1 MANVTMKQLLEA
13 GVHFGH
19 QTKRWNPKMK
29 PYIFGA
35 KNGIHI
41 IDLQKSVKY
50 IEESYE
56 KCKAIVE
63 NGGKVLFVGTKK
75 QAQDAIETEAQRC
88 GMPYVNHRW
97 LGGMLTNYKT
107 IKQRVRFY
115 RQLEEMETN
124 GEMEK
129 LNKKDAIK
137 IRKQKEKMS
146 EVFRGI
152 KDMDDVPHAVFVVDI
167 KKEKNAVAEAQ
178 KLGIP
183 VFALIDTNC
192 DPDEVDYLIPGN
204 DDAIRSISLISR
216 VMADAVLEGLQGNLE
231 GRDVNEDEA
240 IAKKKAGKE
249 ETEEVVEVE
258 AVVETD
264 ETPAEE
270 ASAEE
275 APAEEAPAEEAPVEE
290 VPAEEA
296 PAEEGVAEQPGEES
310 KDEE

>member
-50 IEESYE
+50 IEESCE

-88 GMPYVNHRW
+88 GMPFVNHRW

-107 IKQRVRFY
+107 IKQRVRFF

-129 LNKKDAIK
+129 LSKKDAIK
-137 IRKQKEKMS
+137 TRKQKEKMS
-146 EVFRGI
+146 DVFRGI

-192 DPDEVDYLIPGN
+192 DPDEADYLIPGN

-216 VMADAVLEGLQGNLE
+216 VMADAVLDGLQGSLE

-240 IAKKKAGKE
+240 VEEKPRTRKAKAE
-249 ETEEVVEVE
+249 APVQAETEAEVE
-258 AVVETD
+258 AEDV
-264 ETPAEE
+264 PAQ
-270 ASAEE
+270 E
-275 APAEEAPAEEAPVEE
+275 APAEDAPEEEAAE
-290 VPAEEA
+290 PADET
-296 PAEEGVAEQPGEES
+296 

>member
-1 MANVTMKQLLEA
+1 MKQLLEA

-29 PYIFGA
+29 PYIFGS

-50 IEESYE
+50 IEESCE

-75 QAQDAIETEAQRC
+75 QAQDAIETEARRC
-88 GMPYVNHRW
+88 GMPFVNHRW

-124 GEMEK
+124 GEMDK
-129 LNKKDAIK
+129 LSKKDAIK

-146 EVFRGI
+146 DVFRGI
-152 KDMDDVPHAVFVVDI
+152 KDMDDVPQAVFVVDI

-192 DPDEVDYLIPGN
+192 DPDEADYLIPGN

-216 VMADAVLEGLQGNLE
+216 VMADAVMDGLQGSLE
-231 GRDVNEDEA
+231 GRDVNEEA
-240 IAKKKAGKE
+240 AAEEKPGTRKVKAE
-249 ETEEVVEVE
+249 ALVETEAE
-258 AVVETD
+258 AEAEPVD
-264 ETPAEE
+264 EPPAEE
-270 ASAEE
+270 ASVAEE
-275 APAEEAPAEEAPVEE
+275 AAESVEE
-290 VPAEEA
+290 E
-296 PAEEGVAEQPGEES
+296 

>member
-41 IDLQKSVKY
+41 IDLQKAMGY
-50 IEESYE
+50 IQESHE
-56 KCKAIVE
+56 KCKEIVE
-63 NGGKVLFVGTKK
+63 KGGKILFVGTKK
-75 QAQDAIETEAQRC
+75 QAQDAIETEALRC
-88 GMPYVNHRW
+88 GMPFVNHRW

-107 IKQRVRFY
+107 IKQRVRYY
-115 RQLEEMETN
+115 RQLEEMEIN

-129 LNKKDAIK
+129 LSKKDAIK

-146 EVFRGI
+146 DVFRGI
-152 KDMDDVPHAVFVVDI
+152 KEMEDVPQAVFVVDI
-167 KKEKNAVAEAQ
+167 KKEKNAVMEAQ

-192 DPDEVDYLIPGN
+192 DPDEADYLIPGN

-216 VMADAVLEGLQGNLE
+216 VLADAVMEGLQGSLE
-231 GRDVNEDEA
+231 GREVNEEA
-240 IAKKKAGKE
+240 AVREEAEAAQTRAAAKKA
-249 ETEEVVEVE
+249 
-258 AVVETD
+258 D
-264 ETPAEE
+264 
-270 ASAEE
+270 
-275 APAEEAPAEEAPVEE
+275 APVE
-290 VPAEEA
+290 PAAPEEENPEEENVQA
-296 PAEEGVAEQPGEES
+296 DEAEILQDIKKEE
-310 KDEE
+310 E

>member
-41 IDLQKSVKY
+41 IDLQKAMGY
-50 IEESYE
+50 IEESHE
-56 KCKAIVE
+56 KCKSIVE
-63 NGGKVLFVGTKK
+63 KGGKILFVGTKK
-75 QAQDAIETEAQRC
+75 QAQDAIETEALRC
-88 GMPYVNHRW
+88 GMPFVNHRW

-107 IKQRVRFY
+107 SKQRVRYY
-115 RQLEEMETN
+115 RQLEEMESN

-129 LNKKDAIK
+129 LSKKDAIK

-146 EVFRGI
+146 DVFRGI
-152 KDMDDVPHAVFVVDI
+152 KEMEDVPQAVFVVDI
-167 KKEKNAVAEAQ
+167 KKEKNAVMEAQ

-192 DPDEVDYLIPGN
+192 DPDEADYLIPGN

-216 VMADAVLEGLQGNLE
+216 VLADAVMEGLQGSLE
-231 GRDVNEDEA
+231 GREVDEA
-240 IAKKKAGKE
+240 A
-249 ETEEVVEVE
+249 
-258 AVVETD
+258 AVR
-264 ETPAEE
+264 EE
-270 ASAEE
+270 AEAAKTRAAVKEVDASAQVLTPE
-275 APAEEAPAEEAPVEE
+275 EE
-290 VPAEEA
+290 VPAVEADA
-296 PAEEGVAEQPGEES
+296 PAETVVPSEEAS
-310 KDEE
+310 QEASVPADETEAPEEIKKEDE